1 MTIKQQGG
9 IFGRN
14 PTFND
19 VEIEGTLTTSGGL
32 NQSGDLTVDTNT
44 LYVNSSSNEVCVGQ
58 LTAINAGK
66 FNVKTDSAH
75 NGISVTPYADNYYT
89 YYGTNAAGSQTFYVR
104 GDGISNFQGA
114 MTVEGQINNTG
125 SHVISSGNL
134 VIATSGNGI
143 DFSATSGTGTSELF
157 DDYEEGT
164 WTPTFEGSTSGS
176 LVFGSVLQA
185 TYFKIGKLVYVNCYL
200 ASGNLAGNTVSGNCL
215 IKGLPYTGDPYSSA
229 VTVTQCNLFTFDEED
244 ISISGYCEGSNVRLV
259 RGSRGT
265 NITDSD
271 VGTSGTAGT
280 IMFQMTYG
288 AL

>member
-1 MTIKQQGG
+1 MTIKQNGG

-19 VEIEGTLTTSGGL
+19 VTIEGELTFEGDIDVNSDL
-32 NQSGDLTVDTNT
+32 KVSGDIDVSGDVI
-44 LYVNSSSNEVCVGQ
+44 VNSR
-58 LTAINAGK
+58 
-66 FNVKTDSAH
+66 
-75 NGISVTPYADNYYT
+75 T
-89 YYGTNAAGSQTFYVR
+89 YYGIAGFWDNAVNGNNKGLKIGGSGLYPTDGNGSATTGVVDIGTTSRKFKDVHLAG
-104 GDGISNFQGA
+104 N
-114 MTVEGQINNTG
+114 
-125 SHVISSGNL
+125 VIVSSG
-134 VIATSGNGI
+134 SGI

-176 LVFGSVLQA
+176 LAFSSVIQA
-185 TYFKIGKLVYVNCYL
+185 TYFKIGKLVYVSCYL
-200 ASGNLAGNTVSGNCL
+200 ASGNIAGNTVSGNCL
-215 IKGLPYTGDPYSSA
+215 IKGLPYTGNPYSSA

-271 VGTSGTAGT
+271 VGTAGTAGT

>member
-1 MTIKQQGG
+1 MTIKQIGG

-19 VEIEGTLTTSGGL
+19 VTI
-32 NQSGDLTVDTNT
+32 D
-44 LYVNSSSNEVCVGQ
+44 GQ
-58 LTAINAGK
+58 LTFEGDIDINSDLKVDGNLVVDGNGE
-66 FNVKTDSAH
+66 FDSLDVVS
-75 NGISVTPYADNYYT
+75 NGIKANA
-89 YYGTNAAGSQTFYVR
+89 NAAIGFQLGGDASGSTDIGKIV
-104 GDGISNFQGA
+104 
-114 MTVEGQINNTG
+114 NNTG
-125 SHVISSGNL
+125 RFAIEPAGNRRFVVRTNATKVDALEVDHNNNVSVPNGNVVMGSGQ
-134 VIATSGNGI
+134 GI

-200 ASGNLAGNTVSGNCL
+200 ASGNIAGNTVSGNCL

-271 VGTSGTAGT
+271 VGTAGTAGT

>member
-1 MTIKQQGG
+1 MTINQFGG

-19 VEIEGTLTTSGGL
+19 VTIEDDLTAKTLTVTGAATVDSLDLPNPADWSYITNNTPIGGL
-32 NQSGDLTVDTNT
+32 R
-44 LYVNSSSNEVCVGQ
+44 
-58 LTAINAGK
+58 
-66 FNVKTDSAH
+66 F
-75 NGISVTPYADNYYT
+75 
-89 YYGTNAAGSQTFYVR
+89 GTQNAAGVFSNQVEISAWGGYVKLNA
-104 GDGISNFQGA
+104 DVPI
-114 MTVEGQINNTG
+114 T
-125 SHVISSGNL
+125 GNL
-134 VIATSGNGI
+134 VISTSGNGI

-200 ASGNLAGNTVSGNCL
+200 ASGNIAGNTVSGNCL

-271 VGTSGTAGT
+271 VGTAGTAGT